1 MHKKTIKA
9 SKLVAVLAIA
19 VMVLTAFPA
28 TIFAAG
34 YEDLEPGVYT
44 VDVDFSAYVTAMGGV
59 EFGRPLVSGATVEV
73 DENGD
78 ALLTLAFGKS
88 SVTIYGVTA
97 NTFIDATPSGAGNS
111 RGVPDGTLGI
121 YDETGT
127 VLQTAGVSYTLND
140 GTAENP
146 FQEQVQ
152 YVDSVTFP
160 LSYASDTYK
169 LAIYIN
175 SHVMGVQFC
184 QPNAQASSTTYSATL
199 TVDWDSAEAVRI
211 ADETSNQSAN
221 VVYEVTGGYE
231 VKIPATINV
240 DSASKEGAYEVEAK
254 NFVVPDGS
262 YVTVSADGSGT
273 LSNGSATL
281 PFTNVLES
289 GTLKATGDKLEG
301 TVTVTGNPTSAGTY
315 NGTIDFLIS
324 YFAG

>member
-34 YEDLEPGVYT
+34 YEDLEPGTYA

-59 EFGRPLVSGATVEV
+59 EFGRSLVTGAIVDV

-78 ALLTLAFGKS
+78 AQLTLAFGKS

-97 NTFIDATPSGAGNS
+97 NTFVDANPSGAGNT
-111 RGVPDGTLGI
+111 RGVADGTLGI
-121 YDETGT
+121 YDQTGT
-127 VLQTAGVSYTLND
+127 TLQTSGVSYTLSSD
-140 GTAENP
+140 TAENP
-146 FQEQVQ
+146 FQEQAQ

-160 LSYASDTYK
+160 LSYAGDTYK
-169 LAIYIN
+169 LALYIN

-199 TVDWDSAEAVRI
+199 TVDWDSAEEIRT
-211 ADETSNQSAN
+211 ADETSNQTAN
-221 VVYEVTGGYE
+221 VVYDVTGGYE
-231 VKIPATINV
+231 VKIPATIDV
-240 DSASKEGAYEVEAK
+240 DSVDKVGAYEVEAG

-262 YVTVSADGSGT
+262 YVTVTADSSGT
-273 LSNGSATL
+273 VSNGSASL

-289 GTLKATGDKLEG
+289 GKLEATGDKLAG
-301 TVTVTGNPTSAGTY
+301 TITITGNPVSAGTY
-315 NGTIDFLIS
+315 NGTVDFLIS
-324 YFAG
+324 YFGG